1 VTLHG
6 WSLDDPEEKVTP
18 LAQQPAQAK
27 GYTDVGE
34 AVAGVLR
41 AAEEAAE
48 KIRAE
53 ARAQAIEIVE
63 AARGDAA
70 ARIEELTREAER
82 TRRDAEEYASDLRQT
97 VESYASRQRREA
109 DAEARRILARAEAQ
123 ARATR
128 EAAQEM
134 AGRIE
139 SEAQLRTEG
148 MRGEIRSLEE
158 RRERVLVELR
168 ELAAELGDLFP
179 ELAARGREGGELLD
193 AVHAERPS

>member
-1 VTLHG
+1 MPG
-6 WSLDDPEEKVTP
+6 RSFDDSEEKVTP
-18 LAQQPAQAK
+18 LSQQPAQAK

-48 KIRAE
+48 KIRSE

-63 AARGDAA
+63 AARGDAT

-82 TRRDAEEYASDLRQT
+82 TRHDADDYANDIRQA
-97 VESYASRQRREA
+97 VESYGSRQRREA
-109 DAEARRILARAEAQ
+109 DEEARKILAQAEGQ

-134 AGRIE
+134 AGQIE
-139 SEAQLRTEG
+139 REARLRSD
-148 MRGEIRSLEE
+148 RLRVEIRSLEE
-158 RRERVLVELR
+158 RRERVLVGLR
-168 ELAAELGDLFP
+168 ELAAELNELFP
-179 ELAARGREGGELLD
+179 ELAPGRQDDPELLD
-193 AVHAERPS
+193 ALHVERPS

>member
-1 VTLHG
+1 MQG
-6 WSLDDPEEKVTP
+6 WSLDDSEEKVTP

-48 KIRAE
+48 RIRAE
-53 ARAQAIEIVE
+53 ARTQAVEIVE
-63 AARGDAA
+63 AARGDATT
-70 ARIEELTREAER
+70 RIDELTREAER
-82 TRRDAEEYASDLRQT
+82 TRHDADEYANDIRQA
-97 VESYASRQRREA
+97 VESYGSQQRREA
-109 DAEARRILARAEAQ
+109 DDEARRILAQAEQQ

-139 SEAQLRTEG
+139 AEARQRNESLRD
-148 MRGEIRSLEE
+148 EIRSLEE
-158 RRERVLVELR
+158 RRERVLVGLR
-168 ELAAELGDLFP
+168 ELSAELNELFP
-179 ELAARGREGGELLD
+179 ELASRRPDDAELLD
-193 AVHAERPS
+193 ALQVERPS